1 MHWTIFSGDVE
12 VISLLPVAVSQACY
26 HFKKKKKKAQTGHLF
41 TSKLAQHYTAN
52 KDKQGNK
59 EDIL

>member
-1 MHWTIFSGDVE
+1 MMHWTIFSGDVE

-26 HFKKKKKKAQTGHLF
+26 HKKKAQTGHLF